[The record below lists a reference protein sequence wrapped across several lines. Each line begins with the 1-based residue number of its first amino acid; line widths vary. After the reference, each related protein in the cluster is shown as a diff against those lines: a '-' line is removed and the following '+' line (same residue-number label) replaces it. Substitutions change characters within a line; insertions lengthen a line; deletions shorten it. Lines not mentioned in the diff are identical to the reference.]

1 MTINELREI
10 AIAHGIVILDYETVE
25 TLRSRR
31 TQFEDGVDLDTVSD
45 ARLIEVMARF
55 EGWYREDFPL
65 LTDYDDASEQID
77 KAFRGALMDEGVMP
91 DDRPH
96 DDDEAVPA

>member
-1 MTINELREI
+1 
-10 AIAHGIVILDYETVE
+10 
-25 TLRSRR
+25 
-31 TQFEDGVDLDTVSD
+31 
-45 ARLIEVMARF
+45 MARF

-77 KAFRGALMDEGVMP
+77 KAFRGALMDEGVMA

-96 DDDEAVPA
+96 DDDEPVPA